1 MMKHL
6 KSIFTLFIIC
16 AIVSVALAAV
26 NGITAPII
34 LERQNQ
40 AAAGALLE
48 VMPEGGT
55 FEAVD
60 LSTYELPASVKE
72 AHKASNG
79 GIVGAITWNAITS
92 LYSDIIGGSRLS
104 EGQFPGFNIG
114 G

>member
-40 AAAGALLE
+40 AAAGAE
-48 VMPEGGT
+48 
-55 FEAVD
+55 
-60 LSTYELPASVKE
+60 
-72 AHKASNG
+72 
-79 GIVGAITWNAITS
+79 
-92 LYSDIIGGSRLS
+92 
-104 EGQFPGFNIG
+104 
-114 G
+114 